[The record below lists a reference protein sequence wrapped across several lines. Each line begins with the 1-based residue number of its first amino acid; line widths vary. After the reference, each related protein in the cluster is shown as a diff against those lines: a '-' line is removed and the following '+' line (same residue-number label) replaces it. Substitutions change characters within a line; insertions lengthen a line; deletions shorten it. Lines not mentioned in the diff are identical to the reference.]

1 MKNYFVIGNPIDHS
15 LSPRLHNYWI
25 KKSNLKAIYEKKKL
39 EEEQIKD
46 LITDIRKKKIYG
58 ANVTV
63 PFKNKVIP
71 YIDKLSP
78 DAKLTQSVNT
88 IYLKDNKII
97 GENTDIEGF
106 QLGIKSAKF
115 NITGKK
121 ILILGAGGVVPS
133 IILGLKNMKVS
144 KILVSNRT
152 KSKAE
157 NLKKTFD
164 DLDIIDW
171 GKTTDFDMIINA
183 TSLGLDNKD
192 RIDINFEKLAKNR
205 FFYDV
210 IYNPSETDFLKSAK
224 KYGGFTENGKMMFIY
239 QAYLAFKIW
248 HDITPEVNNKLI
260 EFLDQ

>member
-1 MKNYFVIGNPIDHS
+1 MKNYFVIGNPIEHS
-15 LSPRLHNYWI
+15 LSPKLHNYWI
-25 KKSNLKAIYEKKKL
+25 KKFNLEAVYEKKKL
-39 EEEQIKD
+39 EEGQIKN
-46 LITDIRKKKIYG
+46 LITDIREKKING
-58 ANVTV
+58 VNVTV

-88 IYLKDNKII
+88 IYLENNKII

-106 QLGIKSAKF
+106 ELGIKSAKL

-133 IILGLKNMKVS
+133 IIIGLKNMKVS
-144 KILVSNRT
+144 KILISNRT
-152 KSKAE
+152 KSRAE
-157 NLKKTFD
+157 KLQKTFD
-164 DLDIIDW
+164 GLDIIDW
-171 GKTTDFDMIINA
+171 GETTDFDMVINA

-192 RIDINFEKLAKNR
+192 QINLNFKKFAKNK

-210 IYNPSETDFLKSAK
+210 IYNPSETNFLKSAK
-224 KYGGFTENGKMMFIY
+224 KYGGVTENGKMMFIY

-248 HDITPEVNNKLI
+248 HDITPKVDKNLI
-260 EFLDQ
+260 DFLN

>member
-15 LSPRLHNYWI
+15 LSPKLHNYWI
-25 KKSNLKAIYEKKKL
+25 KKSNLKAVYEKKKL
-39 EEEQIKD
+39 EEKQIKD
-46 LITDIRKKKIYG
+46 LITDIRKKKIDG
-58 ANVTV
+58 VNVTV

-71 YIDKLSP
+71 FLDKLSS

-106 QLGIKSAKF
+106 QLGIKNSKF
-115 NITGKK
+115 NVVGKK

-144 KILVSNRT
+144 KISVSNRT
-152 KSKAE
+152 KKKAE
-157 NLKKTFD
+157 KLQKTFD
-164 DLDIIDW
+164 DLDIVDW
-171 GKTTDFDMIINA
+171 GETIDFDMIVNA
-183 TSLGLDNKD
+183 TSLGLYDKD
-192 RIDINFEKLAKNR
+192 HIDLNFEKFAKNK

-210 IYNPSETDFLKSAK
+210 IYNPSETNFLKSARR
-224 KYGGFTENGKMMFIY
+224 YGGITENGKMMFIY

-248 HDITPEVNNKLI
+248 HDITPKIDNNLI